1 MRVLLVDDQR
11 LFREGLCA
19 LLASRGRAKDVEIV
33 GQAASAREA
42 YELVRRLRPDLV
54 VTELLL
60 PGVDGVTAVREIRK
74 LQQGCK
80 ILVLTGCKE
89 SRRLQDAWLAGIDAC
104 VTNDEPV

>member
-1 MRVLLVDDQR
+1 M
-11 LFREGLCA
+11 
-19 LLASRGRAKDVEIV
+19 
-33 GQAASAREA
+33 
-42 YELVRRLRPDLV
+42 
-54 VTELLL
+54 TELLL

-104 VTNDEPV
+104 VTKDEPV